1 MNMFR
6 AFMELDKLQES
17 VETIETKESYDD
29 FGDRQELITKIK
41 GLGRRYYFDKY
52 SDRQLYFIWQKES
65 AKEAARRAERE
76 LFNSYKDELIDIPEY
91 EYCENCGRE
100 LNPLGEC
107 PTCDLGDDSTHDDL
121 DEAIQYCWFGAYLD
135 KNKNKKVIY
144 ATKDSTS
151 YDADEAA
158 DILENG
164 IPEPYTKFIF
174 RGSIDSTLAEKEGY
188 KLIEGTFDGKPA
200 KLTGWKVAS
209 GPLNTQAT
217 SQYPTPPTQPI
228 PSPQATTPKVLP
240 RKGHPPLASGPNV
253 VTIVY
258 DDKAHKLRAR
268 ADDGVHGEANVAF
281 PNNLRNREWQQYEV
295 ETLIWNGKN
304 YRASGKIEAI

>member
-17 VETIETKESYDD
+17 VESEDVYDD

-41 GLGRRYYFDKY
+41 SLGRHYYFNKY
-52 SDRQLYFIWQKES
+52 SYPQLRAIWRKES

-76 LFNSYKDELIDIPEY
+76 LFNSYKDELIDVPEY

-107 PTCDLGDDSTHDDL
+107 PTCDLGDNSTYDDL

-158 DILENG
+158 DILENS

-209 GPLNTQAT
+209 GPLNTQTANQVQSPPQSVSIPQTAT
-217 SQYPTPPTQPI
+217 S
-228 PSPQATTPKVLP
+228 
-240 RKGHPPLASGPNV
+240 NV

-281 PNNLRNREWQQYEV
+281 PNNLRNKEGQQYEV
-295 ETLIWNGKN
+295 EKLIWNGKN
-304 YRASGKIEAI
+304 YRASGNIEAI